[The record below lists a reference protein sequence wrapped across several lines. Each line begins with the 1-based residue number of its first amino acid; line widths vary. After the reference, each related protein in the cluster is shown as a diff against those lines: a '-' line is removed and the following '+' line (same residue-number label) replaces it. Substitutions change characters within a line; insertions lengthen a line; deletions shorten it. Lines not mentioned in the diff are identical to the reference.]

1 MKKYYTV
8 SKIVDFNEKII
19 FQGSKRKLE
28 KWLYDY
34 FTIGEEKWWAWN
46 RFNQLI
52 TNPNIT
58 FEKYVQLLS
67 KQRKEFGS
75 IRTIR
80 IRKGEMLL
88 IREHE
93 KNIKKVGK

>member
-8 SKIVDFNEKII
+8 SKVVNDYEEII

-34 FTIGEEKWWAWN
+34 FTIGEERWWAWN

-52 TNPNIT
+52 KNPNIT

-67 KQRKEFGS
+67 RQSKEFGT

-80 IRKGEMLL
+80 IRKGKILV
-88 IREHE
+88 IKEHE

>member
-8 SKIVDFNEKII
+8 SKVVDFHEEII
-19 FQGSKRKLE
+19 FQGSKCKLE

-52 TNPNIT
+52 ENPNIT

-67 KQRKEFGS
+67 KQRKEFGT

-80 IRKGEMLL
+80 IRKGKMLL

>member
-8 SKIVDFNEKII
+8 SKVVDYHEEII

-52 TNPNIT
+52 ESPNIT
-58 FEKYVQLLS
+58 FEKYVLLLS
-67 KQRKEFGS
+67 KQRKEFGT

-80 IRKGEMLL
+80 IRKGKMLL